1 MDVSNLSLIP
11 HILISACVF
20 HNYVI
25 EVEGEE
31 WPEDEVENDNGEDE
45 IEEEG
50 EVPAEVE
57 AVSIRN
63 DIANSL

>member
-1 MDVSNLSLIP
+1 MLKGKWRKLHFLDVSNLSLIP

-50 EVPAEVE
+50 EATT
-57 AVSIRN
+57 
-63 DIANSL
+63 